1 MTAGPEATLFLMAF
15 RQEHTVAEA
24 VAALLG
30 QRTERPLEIILSDD
44 ASDDGTF
51 ETMRR
56 IAQAY
61 RGPHQV
67 RLNRNPRNL
76 GVTGHVDRI
85 MELARGRLIIL
96 AAGDDISEPDRAQ
109 TLIDAWHASQGTAM
123 LLHSSA
129 AVVDAEGRR
138 LGVRRPEPLL
148 ISEPTPRNI
157 VCERLRVLGATA
169 AWDRAIYE
177 RFGPLG
183 PGLGVEDTILPFR
196 AALLGRIVH
205 VDRELVRW
213 RAGGLSWKRG
223 APDPRELLYGTPL
236 RLDRW
241 RAQNCRH
248 ILERFADLDYP
259 GKDEVEAACR
269 AEILRC
275 SLRVDLAEAGALGRA
290 AMAPRAALTAMRLRS
305 SRPLRD
311 WARYAFEPA
320 YKAYYRR
327 RYGAPAGAESRA

>member
-1 MTAGPEATLFLMAF
+1 MTLATFALIAF
-15 RQEHTVAEA
+15 RQERTVGRA
-24 VAALLG
+24 VAAALA
-30 QRTERPLEIILSDD
+30 QKTEEPLEILLSDD
-44 ASDDGTF
+44 ASPDGTF
-51 ETMRR
+51 EVMRR
-56 IAQAY
+56 MAEEY
-61 RGPHQV
+61 RGPHRV
-67 RLNRNPRNL
+67 KLNRNPKNL
-76 GVTGHVDRI
+76 GVTGHVDRV
-85 MELARGRLIIL
+85 MELTEGRLVII
-96 AAGDDISEPDRAQ
+96 AAGDDESVPHRAQ
-109 TLIDAWHASQGTAM
+109 TLIDAWRASGGKAM
-123 LLHSSA
+123 LLHSLA
-129 AVVDAEGRR
+129 AIVGPDGRPFAT
-138 LGVRRPEPLL
+138 RRPDPLL
-148 ISEPTPRNI
+148 VSDPTPRNI
-157 VCERLRVLGATA
+157 IVEHLRLHGATA
-169 AWDRAIYE
+169 AWDRAVYE

-183 PGLGVEDTILPFR
+183 PGLAVEDTILPFR
-196 AALLGRIVH
+196 AALLGQVVH
-205 VDRELVRW
+205 IGEELVRCS
-213 RAGGLSWKRG
+213 AGGMSWKG
-223 APDPRELLYGTPL
+223 QDKDPRELLYGTPL